1 MPVMA
6 WRSRER
12 RLGTSRQRLLV
23 LAIALFFFLVTGQ
36 AHPAEA
42 LSLEL
47 GLANLVNIGVD
58 LAEEDSLLGVTANV
72 DTGDAL
78 SLLDTD
84 ASVGLGVGG
93 PSILDVETDVQTSLP
108 GGQDSGGAGLS
119 VGLTAVDSDSSSLL
133 DACAGL
139 DANVAG
145 LPILESR
152 LPNTNLSTG
161 LEAGA
166 SVSDDGFNASIGASA
181 DVGLQA
187 ALPLASGLGVDAGV
201 DTGFDLGLDDSG
213 LDVSLD
219 AGASLAAEVETP
231 LVGTAADAGLDA
243 GFDVGLSGGGLDDGL
258 DAGVDLGIDGE
269 DGSGISL
276 DDETESADTA
286 GETRNYGETHNGSQI
301 SHKGQTG
308 NNEDNGS
315 SKSQQPDN
323 EYFQVNPGKQT
334 RDRYRDS
341 NRNGSVGSPSGEKPD
356 PCLAGLRIN
365 ITSLASNKV
374 NPAAAVPAGHDN
386 AHRFP
391 DVPCPSVPST
401 AAVPAA
407 GSITA
412 ASSPAGGSKGW
423 AVLAD
428 ALAAVPPL
436 PSGWL
441 PDAARYRYSS
451 PGMSPSALPG

>member
-1 MPVMA
+1 MEKPGKKVGYKQTA
-6 WRSRER
+6 AAGASYCF
-12 RLGTSRQRLLV
+12 V
-23 LAIALFFFLVTGQ
+23 FFLVTGQ

-42 LSLEL
+42 SSLEL

-78 SLLDTD
+78 PLLDTD
-84 ASVGLGVGG
+84 ASVGMGVGG

-119 VGLTAVDSDSSSLL
+119 VGLTAVDSGSSSLL

-152 LPNTNLSTG
+152 LPNTNLGTG

-301 SHKGQTG
+301 SHKGVTM
-308 NNEDNGS
+308 
-315 SKSQQPDN
+315 KITA
-323 EYFQVNPGKQT
+323 QVNP
-334 RDRYRDS
+334 
-341 NRNGSVGSPSGEKPD
+341 NGRTTSISRLTLGNKP
-356 PCLAGLRIN
+356 GIVTG
-365 ITSLASNKV
+365 IV
-374 NPAAAVPAGHDN
+374 IGMAV
-386 AHRFP
+386 
-391 DVPCPSVPST
+391 SVPPPGKSRKYCRI
-401 AAVPAA
+401 PALLVY
-407 GSITA
+407 G
-412 ASSPAGGSKGW
+412 
-423 AVLAD
+423 
-428 ALAAVPPL
+428 
-436 PSGWL
+436 
-441 PDAARYRYSS
+441 
-451 PGMSPSALPG
+451 